1 MRLNVFFYYFKF
13 MKQLCTFIF
22 SLVALTVFGAQENHN
37 PLPTDSSTSIVNKIA
52 ATYLIDEGKK
62 ILDEGRYRDALQR
75 FREAYVRDQYSYKA
89 AYWIGEA
96 HYALD
101 NYGYALRYGKIAES
115 LSKASDGDVFFL
127 LAKAY
132 HRQGILDS
140 ARMNYKM
147 AEAQL
152 PVIKK
157 NAYDLRQKLN
167 EVEYAISVQGEV
179 MKYEKVL
186 MNENINSGYDDYGA
200 LLSPDG
206 KELFYTS
213 RRPDTRGGNV
223 NPGDQRYF
231 EDVYVTRWSEE
242 TNDWG
247 PATNDVERLNSEGF
261 DAASYISPDGNT
273 IYMTINTSVLN
284 IRNTTKSSDICV
296 AERTKENRW
305 SLPKPIR
312 NKSIN
317 TTFFDGAPT
326 LTADGN
332 TMYFVS
338 DRDGLKSKSDIYVV
352 HKEGNKWGVA
362 KKLPPVIN
370 SVGNETTPYIT
381 PDGKYLFF
389 SSDGHK
395 GMGGY
400 DVYVSENLGD
410 GGWTLPKNLGPNF
423 NTVNDDIYF
432 RYYPE
437 LRKAFVSTYRI
448 QGNSASMDIFEL
460 LLEGWEIP

>member
-1 MRLNVFFYYFKF
+1 
-13 MKQLCTFIF
+13 MKLFCTLIF
-22 SLVALTVFGAQENHN
+22 SVSLSAFAAYGSEVNYN
-37 PLPTDSSTSIVNKIA
+37 PQPTDSSASVVNKIA

-62 ILDEGRYRDALQR
+62 ILNEGRYRDALQR
-75 FREAYVRDQYSYKA
+75 FREAYVRDQYNYRT

-127 LAKAY
+127 LAKSY
-132 HRQGILDS
+132 HRQGVLDS

-152 PVIKK
+152 PVAKK
-157 NAYDLRQKLN
+157 NAYELRQKIN
-167 EVEYAISVQGEV
+167 EIEYAISVESEE
-179 MKYEKVL
+179 MLYERVL

-200 LLSPDG
+200 MLSPDG
-206 KELFYTS
+206 KELYYTS
-213 RRPDTRGGNV
+213 RRPDTRGGNI

-231 EDVYVTRWSEE
+231 EDIYLTKWDEE
-242 TNDWG
+242 TKSWG
-247 PATNDVERLNSEGF
+247 TATNDIERLNSEGF
-261 DAASYISPDGNT
+261 DAVSYISPDGNT
-273 IYMTINTSVLN
+273 VYMTVNTSVLD
-284 IRNTTKSSDICV
+284 IRKTTRSSDICV
-296 AERTKENRW
+296 AERTKEGRW
-305 SLPKPIR
+305 SLPRAIN

-338 DRDGLKSKSDIYVV
+338 DRDGIKTKSDIYVV
-352 HKEGNKWGVA
+352 HKDGNKWGTA
-362 KKLPPVIN
+362 KKLPALIN
-370 SVGNETTPYIT
+370 TVGNETTPYIT
-381 PDGKYLFF
+381 PDGRYLFF

-400 DVYVSENLGD
+400 DVYVTENLGD
-410 GGWTLPKNLGPNF
+410 GWSQPKNLGPNF

-432 RYYPE
+432 KYYPE
-437 LRKAFVSTYRI
+437 LHKAFVSTYRI
-448 QGNSASMDIFEL
+448 QGNTASMDVFEIL
-460 LLEGWEIP
+460 IEGWKIP

>member
-1 MRLNVFFYYFKF
+1 
-13 MKQLCTFIF
+13 MKLFCTLIF
-22 SLVALTVFGAQENHN
+22 SVSLSAFAAYGSEVNYN
-37 PLPTDSSTSIVNKIA
+37 PQPTDSSASVVNKIA

-62 ILDEGRYRDALQR
+62 ILNEGRFRDALQR
-75 FREAYVRDQYSYKA
+75 FREAYVRDQYNYRT

-127 LAKAY
+127 LAKSY
-132 HRQGILDS
+132 HRQGVLDS

-152 PVIKK
+152 PVAKK
-157 NAYDLRQKLN
+157 NAYELRQKIN
-167 EVEYAISVQGEV
+167 EIEYAISVESEE
-179 MKYEKVL
+179 MLYERVL

-200 LLSPDG
+200 MLSPDG
-206 KELFYTS
+206 KELYYTS
-213 RRPDTRGGNV
+213 RRPDTRGGNI

-231 EDVYVTRWSEE
+231 EDIYLTKWDEE
-242 TNDWG
+242 TKNWG
-247 PATNDVERLNSEGF
+247 TATNDIERLNSEGF

-273 IYMTINTSVLN
+273 VYMTVNTSVLD
-284 IRNTTKSSDICV
+284 IRRTTRSSDICV
-296 AERTKENRW
+296 AERTKEGRW
-305 SLPKPIR
+305 SLPRAIN

-338 DRDGLKSKSDIYVV
+338 DRDGIRTKSDIYVV
-352 HKEGNKWGVA
+352 HKDGNKWGTA
-362 KKLPPVIN
+362 KKLPALIN
-370 SVGNETTPYIT
+370 TVGNETTPYIT
-381 PDGKYLFF
+381 PDGRYLFF

-395 GMGGY
+395 GM
-400 DVYVSENLGD
+400 
-410 GGWTLPKNLGPNF
+410 
-423 NTVNDDIYF
+423 
-432 RYYPE
+432 
-437 LRKAFVSTYRI
+437 
-448 QGNSASMDIFEL
+448 
-460 LLEGWEIP
+460 